1 MLGIDIGTTAVKVV
15 AFTSDGT
22 PVAEHTTRYPISRLR
37 PGWAEQDPMDW
48 LHGCE
53 AGIQAIVSSLPVGA
67 LWTIGLVGQVNTH
80 VFTDDQLR
88 PLAPAI
94 VWQDQRCAEI
104 ARELDARFTGEDK
117 IRIFGTPVTLDA
129 SFVAARAEWFAR
141 MEAAK
146 WAETRWVMGPKD
158 FVAAKLTGRVATDR
172 LANVGVA
179 GADGYYAEALALVDG
194 LAGKL
199 PEILEPEVIL
209 GRVGSAGL
217 VVGTMDAFGAVFGTR
232 TTEPGRGMICCGTS
246 LVVAGASAQ
255 SLPSRGAVTFP
266 PRRGLYIHAG
276 PTQAGGD
283 AVQWWSQV
291 SGLSIE
297 EVFRSAAHGKPGV
310 IFTPYLQGERAPLW
324 DSDVRASFF
333 GLSSTTST
341 ADMSWAV
348 LHGVA
353 MSARHVLETVEA
365 ACGLAL
371 PSLTF
376 SGGGARSELWVQLHA
391 DVLNRP
397 IERLRVSDSAV
408 LGAAILGAVGA
419 GIHPDAESAAE
430 CMVKVEKV
438 LIPSPNAELC
448 HALYEGYRS
457 SYEALAGLHATLAAW
472 RGSSAVR

>member
-1 MLGIDIGTTAVKVV
+1 MVGVDIGTTAVKVA
-15 AFTSDGT
+15 AFTTDGT
-22 PVAEHTTRYPISRLR
+22 PVVGHTTRYPISRLR

-53 AGIQAIVSSLPVGA
+53 AGIQAVVSSLPAGA
-67 LWTIGLVGQVNTH
+67 LWTIGVVGQVNTH

-104 ARELDARFTGEDK
+104 ARELDARFTVEDK
-117 IRIFGTPVTLDA
+117 VRIFGAPVSLDA

-141 MEAAK
+141 MESAK

-179 GADGYYAEALALVDG
+179 GADGYHAEALALVDG

-209 GRVGSAGL
+209 GRVGPAGL

-255 SLPSRGAVTFP
+255 SLPSRGAITFP
-266 PRRGLYIHAG
+266 PRRGLYVHAG

-310 IFTPYLQGERAPLW
+310 IFTPHLQGERAPLW
-324 DSDVRASFF
+324 DSDVRASFL

-353 MSARHVLETVEA
+353 MSGRHVLEAVEA
-365 ACGLAL
+365 ACGLVL

-419 GIHPDAESAAE
+419 GIHPDAESAAA
-430 CMVKVEKV
+430 CTVKVEKV
-438 LIPSPNAELC
+438 LMPSPNAELC
-448 HALYEGYRS
+448 DALYEGYRS
-457 SYEALAGLHATLAAW
+457 SYEALNGLHATLAAW
-472 RGSSAVR
+472 RRK